1 MFESPHI
8 LVGLEIGTAKICA
21 MVGEINPSGV
31 LTIIGV
37 GQAHSRGVRKGEI
50 SDATAAEED
59 IRKALADA
67 EMMANVEIR
76 SVYLGVT
83 GSHIRGFNNH
93 GAHHIASADREI
105 TGEDVQDVIK
115 IAKAINLPQD
125 HVILHSIRQHFTVD
139 GQTNVI
145 DPERF
150 VGAKLE
156 LDMHV
161 IHGNINRV
169 QNPVRVVKGMQLEV
183 EQVVFNGMA
192 SSLSLLTSDEKEM
205 GALVIDIGG
214 GTTEYVVHAEGVIKH
229 SGVLALGGDHVSND
243 LAYGLKVPLGRAEKL
258 KIAEGSALMDDSV
271 KGRTLSLESEV
282 GLPARTINLGHLRR
296 IMGLRLEEIFLLIEE
311 DLSKQGLLDYI
322 RAGLF
327 LSGGGA
333 KIPGIDQLASRI
345 LRMPATLGKAN
356 ALSGLKSALDQPE
369 FATAIG
375 LVKFGALHQHRQTPN
390 SFLPKVL
397 KSTLGGIF
405 RR

>member
-1 MFESPHI
+1 
-8 LVGLEIGTAKICA
+8 
-21 MVGEINPSGV
+21 
-31 LTIIGV
+31 
-37 GQAHSRGVRKGEI
+37 
-50 SDATAAEED
+50 
-59 IRKALADA
+59 
-67 EMMANVEIR
+67 
-76 SVYLGVT
+76 
-83 GSHIRGFNNH
+83 
-93 GAHHIASADREI
+93 
-105 TGEDVQDVIK
+105 
-115 IAKAINLPQD
+115 
-125 HVILHSIRQHFTVD
+125 
-139 GQTNVI
+139 
-145 DPERF
+145 
-150 VGAKLE
+150 
-156 LDMHV
+156 
-161 IHGNINRV
+161 
-169 QNPVRVVKGMQLEV
+169 
-183 EQVVFNGMA
+183 
-192 SSLSLLTSDEKEM
+192 
-205 GALVIDIGG
+205 
-214 GTTEYVVHAEGVIKH
+214 
-229 SGVLALGGDHVSND
+229 
-243 LAYGLKVPLGRAEKL
+243 
-258 KIAEGSALMDDSV
+258 MDDSV